1 MPQII
6 VDSINRSDLD
16 MRKELFQ
23 SIVLSG
29 GTTLTK
35 GEIMSMLHHVHNADD
50 AVQALVIECC
60 TILKGL
66 RGMIPKSKS

>member
-6 VDSINRSDLD
+6 VDSINRADLD

-35 GEIMSMLHHVHNADD
+35 GECIVSLASLLAIPHCPSLRHRLWGPD
-50 AVQALVIECC
+50 AVRHQAA
-60 TILKGL
+60 GA
-66 RGMIPKSKS
+66 G

>member
-35 GEIMSMLHHVHNADD
+35 GGSSSLLQRLVFSLFSFLCPNSITSNW
-50 AVQALVIECC
+50 QALEIGCFM
-60 TILKGL
+60 TLKG
-66 RGMIPKSKS
+66 